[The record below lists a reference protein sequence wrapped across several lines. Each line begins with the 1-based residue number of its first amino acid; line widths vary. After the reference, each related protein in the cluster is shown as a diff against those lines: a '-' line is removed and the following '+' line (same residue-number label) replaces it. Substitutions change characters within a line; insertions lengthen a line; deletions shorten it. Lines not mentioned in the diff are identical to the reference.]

1 MTSSHHPTILGGSA
15 SDLIRV
21 SLGTPKRRSSWG
33 QVGAIAG
40 LLLLANGMG
49 SSVGAADFFWDG
61 GGATPLWSDGFNW
74 NPNGAIPPGAFDN
87 VFFGASGQKTSVHDQ
102 AGAYISFVFQPDA
115 PSIHL
120 INNTAANQVILW
132 GGGGI
137 FNNSPNLQTITLID
151 NFPGFFSGLTLFDF
165 GGSTQTFSATA
176 GNLLINSNISFNGA
190 AAITLVVTGSF
201 DTTITGAIIDPG
213 IPPTFS
219 TLLKTGTGTLTLT
232 GQSTYPG
239 NTIVNGGRLL
249 VNGSIA
255 SLNTFV
261 NAGGTLGGFGL
272 VGGNVINAGNVA
284 PGASVGTL
292 TIRGNYTQTK
302 DGTLTIEIDS
312 KKNHDVLAV
321 GGQAN
326 LDGTLRIQKLGKA
339 PRLKVGDTFKVLT
352 ASGGVSGEF
361 DKVDAF
367 STGTIVELGVRYR
380 ANAVLVE
387 AQQGSFK
394 NFADRSNLTY
404 NQRETARGLD
414 KIAFRNNPPK
424 VIGYLNNRPLHELPG
439 DFDRVAPDEIASVFT
454 IGMSLANVQSLNL
467 QRRTSD
473 LRTGAN
479 GFSAAGYHA
488 AGSGPNYSGG
498 YGVAGP
504 TGNEGKDDKKMFV
517 PTEDNRYGVF
527 LTGVGEWVDVDG
539 DGNARGYDVTTGGF
553 TVGLDYKISPNLAVG
568 VSAGY
573 AGTGADL
580 NNGGRVFV
588 NGGKLGVYG
597 TYFTGGFYVD
607 AAVNGGYNSYD
618 TKRSALQ
625 GTARGD
631 TDGGEL
637 NVLLGTG
644 YDWQVGALAIGP
656 TATFQY
662 TYVGIDSYTENGS
675 LAPLNIASQGAESLR
690 TALGF
695 KAAYDWRVG
704 GVIVKPEIRAAWQH
718 EFGDA
723 SFDVRSSFAGSANS
737 GFTVRGP
744 EIGRDSVLLGGGFA
758 VLWNERT
765 STYVYYDGELGRER
779 YKAHNVSGG
788 VRVAF

>member
-1 MTSSHHPTILGGSA
+1 M
-15 SDLIRV
+15 
-21 SLGTPKRRSSWG
+21 
-33 QVGAIAG
+33 
-40 LLLLANGMG
+40 
-49 SSVGAADFFWDG
+49 
-61 GGATPLWSDGFNW
+61 
-74 NPNGAIPPGAFDN
+74 
-87 VFFGASGQKTSVHDQ
+87 
-102 AGAYISFVFQPDA
+102 
-115 PSIHL
+115 
-120 INNTAANQVILW
+120 
-132 GGGGI
+132 
-137 FNNSPNLQTITLID
+137 
-151 NFPGFFSGLTLFDF
+151 
-165 GGSTQTFSATA
+165 
-176 GNLLINSNISFNGA
+176 
-190 AAITLVVTGSF
+190 
-201 DTTITGAIIDPG
+201 
-213 IPPTFS
+213 
-219 TLLKTGTGTLTLT
+219 
-232 GQSTYPG
+232 
-239 NTIVNGGRLL
+239 
-249 VNGSIA
+249 NGSIA

-261 NAGGTLGGFGL
+261 NAGGTLGGFGI
-272 VGGNVINAGNVA
+272 VGGNVWNNGNVA
-284 PGASVGTL
+284 PGGSIGTL

-312 KKNHDVLAV
+312 KKKYDVLAV
-321 GGQAN
+321 GGQAA
-326 LDGTLRIQKLGKA
+326 LDGTLRLVKVGKG
-339 PRLKVGDTFKVLT
+339 PRLKVGDKLKILT
-352 ASGGVSGEF
+352 AAGGVSGEF
-361 DKVDAF
+361 SKVRAF
-367 STGTIVELGVRYR
+367 DTGTIVEVGVVYR
-380 ANAVLVE
+380 GNSVTVE
-387 AQQGSFK
+387 GKQGSYSA
-394 NFADRSNLTY
+394 FAGRNRLTV
-404 NQRETARGLD
+404 NQRATARGLD
-414 KIAFRNNPPK
+414 KIAFRHNPPK
-424 VIGYLNNRPLHELPG
+424 VIGYLNDRPLHELPG
-439 DFDRVAPDEIASVFT
+439 DFDRVAPDELASVFT

-473 LRTGAN
+473 LRTGAK

-504 TGNEGKDDKKMFV
+504 SGNEGKDDKKMFA

-553 TVGLDYKISPNLAVG
+553 TVGLDYKLSPNLAVG

-580 NNGGRVFV
+580 TNGGRVFV

-637 NVLLGTG
+637 NALLGTG
-644 YDWQVGALAIGP
+644 YDWQVGALSIGP

-662 TYVGIDSYTENGS
+662 TYVGIDSFTENGS
-675 LAPLNIASQGAESLR
+675 LAPLNVASQGAESLR

-718 EFGDA
+718 EFGDD
-723 SFDVRSSFAGSANS
+723 SFDVSSSFAGSANS

-744 EIGRDSVLLGGGFA
+744 EIGRDSVLVGGGFA

-788 VRVAF
+788 VRIAF